1 MRKTV
6 GFHETR
12 PFSTYHKRLRCT
24 FVQRCS
30 RLARNKILLKCIFF
44 TQINIHC
51 ISCNIYHY
59 HIIFTSQ
66 FLLNYTWFLMK
77 YQGLKHGRVNTRI
90 TLLLNSVIKSIY
102 SIKFV
107 VTLCIFRVT
116 KKGLCPAWKN
126 LAHAMHLR
134 NVLPLNHLIHPP
146 AINGYIIHTHWA
158 LRWKVQV
165 SRGSLYLQADF
176 AILNKYK

>member
-1 MRKTV
+1 MA
-6 GFHETR
+6 E
-12 PFSTYHKRLRCT
+12 S
-24 FVQRCS
+24 
-30 RLARNKILLKCIFF
+30 ILE
-44 TQINIHC
+44 
-51 ISCNIYHY
+51 
-59 HIIFTSQ
+59 
-66 FLLNYTWFLMK
+66 
-77 YQGLKHGRVNTRI
+77 
-90 TLLLNSVIKSIY
+90 LLLNSVIKSIY

-116 KKGLCPAWKN
+116 KKGFTWKN